1 MGQEITKWTLLV
13 GMAVAIHVGAF
24 AIWEWV
30 ADPLLVTD
38 AGGAG
43 LQIALAPA
51 QVSADDQSET
61 VAIDTNEPAPPVVEP
76 VEVSRVE
83 PALPDT
89 KDLVEEVVMQP
100 ERPASEA
107 STNLPANVASDTSSV
122 STGRAAGNAGVADAS
137 VEADYLAHL
146 ADWLARHKRYPR
158 TARRRN
164 LEGVAELTFT
174 LTRYGEL
181 VRYRVSRSSGYDIL
195 DREVREMLKRAA
207 PLPEFPAE
215 LSIERMDVTIPV
227 RFELTQN

>member
-1 MGQEITKWTLLV
+1 MGQEITRWTLLV

-24 AIWEWV
+24 AIWQWV
-30 ADPLLVTD
+30 VDPLLATD

-51 QVSADDQSET
+51 QVSTEDQSET
-61 VAIDTNEPAPPVVEP
+61 EAMDTNEPAPPVVEP

-89 KDLVEEVVMQP
+89 KELVEEPAIQP

-107 STNLPANVASDTSSV
+107 STNLPASDASDTSSV
-122 STGRAAGNAGVADAS
+122 STGRAAGNAGVADTS

-181 VRYRVSRSSGYDIL
+181 VRYRVSRSTGYDIL
-195 DREVREMLKRAA
+195 DREVREMLQRAT

-227 RFELTQN
+227 RFELTKN